1 MKRKYIRH
9 FLFCFVLLALL
20 LVMSWRKPEAVFIRG
35 LAAYGFILASVYS
48 GRLAIRIW
56 HVQQN
61 RKLAATSVLLLLL
74 ILSFASAFFWGKLF
88 NHDGYFHSELLSIS
102 IPAVLLFMAIGAGLH
117 FAGIILNIKENI
129 QKAPMENKAPGTY
142 VLLKKAGK
150 MYKLEYNDLL
160 YAEANRNY
168 TKVVT
173 VHQTIN
179 TPLSFSSFEKLLS
192 HPQFIR
198 VHRSFIINKSKFSH
212 IEGNRVSIG
221 KHEIPIG
228 ESYKEAFFL
237 LIGSS

>member
-20 LVMSWRKPEAVFIRG
+20 LVMSWRKPQAVFVRG
-35 LAAYGFILASVYS
+35 LAAYGFVLASVFS
-48 GRLAIRIW
+48 GRLTIRIW

-102 IPAVLLFMAIGAGLH
+102 IPAVLLLMVIGAGLH
-117 FAGIILNIKENI
+117 FAGMILNSKENI
-129 QKAPMENKAPGTY
+129 QRASVEDKAPRTY
-142 VLLKKAGK
+142 VLLKTAGK

-179 TPLSFSSFEKLLS
+179 TPLSFTSFEKLL
-192 HPQFIR
+192 PPLQFIR
-198 VHRSFIINKSKFSH
+198 VHRSFIINKSQFSH
-212 IEGNRVSIG
+212 IEGNRVFIG

-228 ESYKEAFFL
+228 ESYKEAFLL
-237 LIGSS
+237 LIASS